1 MARTE
6 LVGADTAS
14 GQKRAAAKHKRLT
27 LNQSYEVTQYLECQR
42 ERIDGKMRLPEV
54 MAELAGKFPDWPLSD
69 AAVRSTLRVRGITP
83 KRAEHH
89 MKGKSARRK
98 VGRPGGDYYNLAREA
113 KEAAERV
120 GEFTHRLKS
129 ELDDL
134 ARAAGEN
141 NGKAEARVTRL
152 EDQVV
157 ALTQAVQAL
166 QKELSVQT
174 LKSFLP
180 TPEAPRVRP

>member
-6 LVGADTAS
+6 LVGADTAT
-14 GQKRAAAKHKRLT
+14 GRAREQRKHKRLT
-27 LNQSYEVTQYLECQR
+27 MNQSYEVTQYLECQR
-42 ERIDGKMRLPEV
+42 ERIDGKMLLSEV

-83 KRAEHH
+83 KRVKHH

-98 VGRPGGDYYNLAREA
+98 DGRPGVDYYKLAREA
-113 KEAAERV
+113 KEAADGV
-120 GEFTHRLKS
+120 GVFAHRLKS

-134 ARAAGEN
+134 AREVGTN
-141 NGKAEARVTRL
+141 NGQTEARVRRL

-166 QKELSVQT
+166 QKELTVQT

-180 TPEAPRVRP
+180 AE